1 MVEIVKS
8 ATFDRWLRKLKDR
21 RAAARV
27 LVRIDRL
34 AAGNPG
40 DVKPV
45 GSGISELRIDYGPG
59 YRVYYL
65 QEGQRL
71 IVLLCAGDKSSQDR
85 DIEQANRIAEEWK
98 NDEPRRLRR
107 SALTTAPITSSMS
120 RQLLRTWRRPLT
132 RPGTTPQS
140 SPKRSAP
147 SRAPATSASSPAG
160 SA

>member
-1 MVEIVKS
+1 MVEVVKS

-27 LVRIDRL
+27 LIRIDRL

-45 GSGISELRIDYGPG
+45 GEGISELRIAYGPG

-71 IVLLCAGDKSSQDR
+71 IVLLCGGDKSSQQK
-85 DIEQANRIAEEWK
+85 DIDEAKRIAADWK
-98 NDEPRRLRR
+98 
-107 SALTTAPITSSMS
+107 SHG
-120 RQLLRTWRRPLT
+120 RTE
-132 RPGTTPQS
+132 
-140 SPKRSAP
+140 
-147 SRAPATSASSPAG
+147 
-160 SA
+160 